1 METRWLESDSRSR
14 DSEEEEEE
22 EEENEDEEGGH
33 ARWRS
38 SRSHGKKSW
47 TKVRLMVE
55 KCKLSGNPPGGK
67 GRTWGPEAGM
77 RWPLLW
83 VDNGVSPAYQPA
95 KTP

>member
-1 METRWLESDSRSR
+1 MTRGRGIR
-14 DSEEEEEE
+14 RKRKRRRMRTRKV
-22 EEENEDEEGGH
+22 GH

-38 SRSHGKKSW
+38 SRSHSKKSW

-55 KCKLSGNPPGGK
+55 KCKLSGNPRREGTDEGARR
-67 GRTWGPEAGM
+67 GHAVL
-77 RWPLLW
+77 LLW